1 MSAVIPAQAL
11 PSDIFEILFTAAT
24 VIAGLLL
31 LGLTLS
37 LGVYAYR
44 ATRGEGVKDPEEVV
58 PDRIED
64 DDEGVTEGDADDEWD
79 YY

>member
-1 MSAVIPAQAL
+1 MSAVVPAQAL
-11 PSDIFEILFTAAT
+11 PTDLFEILFTTAT
-24 VIAGLLL
+24 VIAGLML

-44 ATRGEGVKDPEEVV
+44 ATRGEGVKDPKEVV
-58 PDRIED
+58 PERIED
-64 DDEGVTEGDADDEWD
+64 DEEGVREGDADDEWD